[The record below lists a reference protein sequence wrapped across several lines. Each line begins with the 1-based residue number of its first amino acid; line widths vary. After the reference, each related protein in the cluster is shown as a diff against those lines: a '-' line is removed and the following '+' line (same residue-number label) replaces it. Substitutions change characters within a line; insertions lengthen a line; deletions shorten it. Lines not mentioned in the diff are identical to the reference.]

1 MNAIHDL
8 IAPGISDMNQ
18 PSLAE
23 RVAALEKHVVQLIVR
38 RPVDADA
45 EQLMA
50 MSQPK
55 LEERVA
61 ALEKHVVQLLARLPP
76 LAQPLDWRSTV
87 GMFANDEVMKQIDA
101 EGRKIREADRRR
113 TRRQLDAADRRE
125 RKAKRPRAKR

>member
-1 MNAIHDL
+1 MK
-8 IAPGISDMNQ
+8 Q
-18 PSLAE
+18 PTLE
-23 RVAALEKHVVQLIVR
+23 QRVVALEKHVVQLIVR
-38 RPVDADA
+38 RPPEAEP

-50 MSQPK
+50 MSQPT

-76 LAQPLDWRSTV
+76 LPQPLDWRSTI

-113 TRRQLDAADRRE
+113 AKREFEAADKKRSKANRERTRR
-125 RKAKRPRAKR
+125 